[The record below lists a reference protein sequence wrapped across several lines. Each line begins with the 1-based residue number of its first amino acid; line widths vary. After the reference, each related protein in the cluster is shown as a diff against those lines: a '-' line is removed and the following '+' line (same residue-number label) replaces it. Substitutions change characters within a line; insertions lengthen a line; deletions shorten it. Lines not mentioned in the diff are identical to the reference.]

1 MDSPEGRIIHLY
13 ADAEPPHAVVEVVS
27 SMRCARCA
35 AGKGCGAGLLGGDE
49 RPRKV
54 DARIKDELEIHEGDR
69 VRISLQPDDLLEA
82 AKNAYG
88 LPLFGGLLAAGGAYV
103 AGIGDL
109 QAAAATLVGLLGG
122 IVLGRRRLRRKDCL
136 RRFTPVVTARLE
148 AG

>member
-13 ADAEPPHAVVEVVS
+13 ADTEPPHAVVEVVS